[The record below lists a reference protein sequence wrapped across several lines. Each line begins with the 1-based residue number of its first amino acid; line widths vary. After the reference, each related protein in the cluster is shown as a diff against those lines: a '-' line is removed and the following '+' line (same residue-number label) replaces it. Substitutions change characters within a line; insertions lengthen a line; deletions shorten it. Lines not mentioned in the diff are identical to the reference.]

1 MVEERPIQVN
11 TLSVMLVSCQIKS
24 QNREQ
29 ERREIGPKINKKWT
43 GGAGDN
49 CSAISS
55 LTARQALYVKSGVFM

>member
-1 MVEERPIQVN
+1 VVEERPIQVN

-49 CSAISS
+49 CLAISS
-55 LTARQALYVKSGVFM
+55 LIGKAGVLVFL